1 MLEYDDQSVSL
12 EGRNCTPLSQTLKC
26 KSFHSS
32 ISFQCKMG
40 ALQHRSLFAFTAFLV
55 GFFLITRQTLSEA
68 TGQNPF
74 ELLLP
79 VKVAAKSPQPLLEGL
94 HP

>member
-1 MLEYDDQSVSL
+1 MTKVSVWKVEL
-12 EGRNCTPLSQTLKC
+12 AHLYLRRFKC

-32 ISFQCKMG
+32 ISFQCKLG